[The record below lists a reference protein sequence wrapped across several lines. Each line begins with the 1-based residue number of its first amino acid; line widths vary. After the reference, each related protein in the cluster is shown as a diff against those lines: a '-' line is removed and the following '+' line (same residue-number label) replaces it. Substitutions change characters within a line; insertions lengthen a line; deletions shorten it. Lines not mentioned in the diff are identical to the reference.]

1 MRFSLS
7 NLCERAMKTKP
18 KPSYQV
24 RNWSEYDAALKQ
36 RGSLTFWIDEAVIEG
51 WINEQRSGRRGASKH
66 YSDGA
71 IALMATVQSLFNLA
85 GRQTEGFLESLFSLM
100 GIDLAIPDHST
111 LSRRLGKVAVEM
123 PVAPSEGAIHL
134 VVDST
139 GVKVYGEGEWK
150 VRQHGVDKR
159 RTWRKLH
166 VGVNES
172 TGEILAAVASTNNV
186 SDDEAFGDVLDAI
199 EDEIEQVSGDGAYDK
214 RKCYTA
220 IAARGAKPTIPP
232 RQDAVRWEDDPESE
246 QTHPRNQVLERIEQV
261 GRQQWKQESGYHRRS
276 LAETTMF
283 RFKTIFGA
291 TLRRRR
297 FDNQAVELFLKC
309 AALNRMIQLGKPNSY
324 NVEI

>member
-1 MRFSLS
+1 
-7 NLCERAMKTKP
+7 MKLKP
-18 KPSYQV
+18 KPSYRI

-36 RGSLTFWIDEAVIEG
+36 RGSITFWIDEAVIDG
-51 WINEQRSGRRGASKH
+51 WINAQKSGRRGASKH

-71 IALMATVQSLFNLA
+71 IALMATVQSLFNLP

-100 GIDLAIPDHST
+100 GIDLPVPDHST
-111 LSRRLGKVAVEM
+111 LSRRMGKVVVEM
-123 PVAPSEGAIHL
+123 PVTPSEGAIHV

-150 VRQHGVDKR
+150 VRMHGVEQR

-166 VGVNES
+166 VGVNEA
-172 TGEILAAVASTNNV
+172 TGEILSAVVSSNNV
-186 SDDEAFGDVLDAI
+186 SDDEVFADLLDGI
-199 EDEIEQVSGDGAYDK
+199 EDEIGQASGDGAYDK
-214 RKCYTA
+214 RKCYDA
-220 IAARGAKPTIPP
+220 IATRGAKPTIPP
-232 RQDAVRWEDDPESE
+232 RKDGVRWEDHPETGE
-246 QTHPRNQVLERIEQV
+246 VHPRNQVLERIDEV

-283 RFKTIFGA
+283 RFKTIFGG

-309 AALNRMIQLGKPNSY
+309 AALNRMIQLGKPDSY
-324 NVEI
+324 QVET